1 MRNAFLFKKSK
12 SYFVNTIKTS
22 GKKFISFFL
31 RLCGFNLLNRSET
44 FSFLNKNIITIH
56 KEDHIMLSEVKN
68 WYDKTT
74 IVSTACEAISHEACV
89 WLYSSRNGKAVQ
101 LPYGAVYV
109 QSKVLCTDFNQS
121 GFYQSLLTRNK
132 RKTRSVKT
140 LIGPWSQYHD
150 GIFIRGF
157 YDFVIHIAAK
167 LSRIKNSL
175 SPAEFSEAV
184 ISYPLFNDAY
194 ETEYLELLGVKP
206 SQIEDSRYCKIE
218 FERVILC
225 NTGDMTYPN
234 SADILLLKKYVES
247 NVKVQKSEKRRIYI
261 SRSGSRRVE
270 NEDQLIELLK
280 KFNFKIIEDVPR
292 TVREQIEIYKNASF
306 IIGPHGASFM
316 NVIWC
321 DPGTHLFEL
330 FSPNYRRDHFRY
342 LAKIVDMNYSAYY
355 YKAGTNSTEVEY
367 ALLEDLVVSIPEI
380 ESCLNDFFEHDKS
393 SETVA

>member
-1 MRNAFLFKKSK
+1 
-12 SYFVNTIKTS
+12 
-22 GKKFISFFL
+22 
-31 RLCGFNLLNRSET
+31 
-44 FSFLNKNIITIH
+44 
-56 KEDHIMLSEVKN
+56 
-68 WYDKTT
+68 
-74 IVSTACEAISHEACV
+74 
-89 WLYSSRNGKAVQ
+89 
-101 LPYGAVYV
+101 
-109 QSKVLCTDFNQS
+109 
-121 GFYQSLLTRNK
+121 
-132 RKTRSVKT
+132 
-140 LIGPWSQYHD
+140 
-150 GIFIRGF
+150 
-157 YDFVIHIAAK
+157 
-167 LSRIKNSL
+167 
-175 SPAEFSEAV
+175 
-184 ISYPLFNDAY
+184 
-194 ETEYLELLGVKP
+194 
-206 SQIEDSRYCKIE
+206 
-218 FERVILC
+218 
-225 NTGDMTYPN
+225 MTYPN